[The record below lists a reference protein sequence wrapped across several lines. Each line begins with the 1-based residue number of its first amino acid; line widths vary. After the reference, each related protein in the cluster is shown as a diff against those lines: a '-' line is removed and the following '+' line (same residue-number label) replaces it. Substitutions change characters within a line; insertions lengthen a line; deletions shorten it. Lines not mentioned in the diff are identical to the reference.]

1 MKMADILRNIAD
13 LLDQPQDGNDGVD
26 LSNNRTQNRLDAV
39 QVNEP
44 ELDDNPVMVPPL
56 QAKLEI
62 LKKSEGLP
70 NAYDGEGEGDDE
82 LVAIKKNAGLTAAQ
96 HEASEDNDITG

>member
-1 MKMADILRNIAD
+1 MKMADILRNLAD
-13 LLDQPQDGNDGVD
+13 KLDGMDSSTDDAPKQDR
-26 LSNNRTQNRLDAV
+26 LS
-39 QVNEP
+39 
-44 ELDDNPVMVPPL
+44 PVEEVPGGETDSATMVPPL

-70 NAYDGEGEGDDE
+70 SVYDKEGSDE
-82 LVAIKKNAGLTAAQ
+82 LSAIKKNAGLTVAQ

>member
-1 MKMADILRNIAD
+1 MKMADILRNLAD
-13 LLDQPQDGNDGVD
+13 KLDGGTDDAPK
-26 LSNNRTQNRLDAV
+26 QNRLS
-39 QVNEP
+39 
-44 ELDDNPVMVPPL
+44 PVGDVPGGETDSATMVPPL

-70 NAYDGEGEGDDE
+70 SVYDKEGSDE
-82 LVAIKKNAGLTAAQ
+82 LSAIKKNAGLTVAQ

>member
-1 MKMADILRNIAD
+1 MKIAD
-13 LLDQPQDGNDGVD
+13 LLRGLADKLDSIESGNGTPKQTG
-26 LSNNRTQNRLDAV
+26 L
-39 QVNEP
+39 
-44 ELDDNPVMVPPL
+44 NPVGEVPGGDTDSTKMVPPL

-70 NAYDGEGEGDDE
+70 SVYDNEGSDE
-82 LVAIKKNAGLTAAQ
+82 LSAIKKNAGLTAAQ